1 MLVRKCD
8 VCDHIIG
15 DEVSYM
21 VDIFRTSMPRGA
33 EVRTKTPHTSMEI
46 CFECGQ
52 AIFGVLNERMTKYEL
67 MGKEQENKE

>member
-15 DEVSYM
+15 DEVGYM

-33 EVRTKTPHTSMEI
+33 EVRTKTPNTSMEI
-46 CFECGQ
+46 CFDCAQ
-52 AIFGVLNERMTKYEL
+52 AIFGALNERMTKYVL
-67 MGKEQENKE
+67 MGEEQEAEK